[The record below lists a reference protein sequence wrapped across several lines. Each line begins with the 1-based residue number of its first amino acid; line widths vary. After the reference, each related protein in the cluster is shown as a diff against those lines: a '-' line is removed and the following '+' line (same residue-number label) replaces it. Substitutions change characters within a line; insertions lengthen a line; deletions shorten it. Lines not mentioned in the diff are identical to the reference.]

1 MFSTINLFHNLSQLE
16 WRSHN
21 GVLCG
26 VKWSFIYWKKLLHK
40 WPSLACIKL
49 RGNAPLEI
57 RNGFLIF
64 YLTLSTSLVSS
75 LRHCLSLRNVW
86 KLFLIGHIFTAP
98 KISTW
103 IATIKAAKIFI
114 VLSITLIISDNPNKA
129 LDKVNFQMKWT
140 FDFYRKASVRRI
152 VFANLKFFLYVKTC
166 ELSSSMLYSSYE

>member
-114 VLSITLIISDNPNKA
+114 VLSITLIISDYPNKA

-140 FDFYRKASVRRI
+140 FDFTEKLRYFGS
-152 VFANLKFFLYVKTC
+152 F
-166 ELSSSMLYSSYE
+166 